1 MKYSINIPKKV
12 VMSAVATFVLS
23 FASAQTVAEGIN
35 YLDSHKYAKAKEVFN
50 QLIEKSPSAENYF
63 YLGNAYLVQF
73 EPNFDKAKEA
83 FDKGIALDSK
93 SYLNK
98 IGLASIKMGKGQK
111 VSAINDL
118 NQIAKDSREKDP
130 EVLYRIGEALSM
142 YDNSNDPNLAIT
154 FLNKA
159 IEKAADKDG
168 VPAHYYYTLGDSYRM
183 IKDPGNAM
191 SAYEKA
197 SAIAKNKASVFYR
210 MATLWMA
217 AKQYKKAEENINKAI
232 AIDPTYA
239 PAYKAQAEY
248 NRTFQRPDETSKSLI
263 NYTKYADED
272 PSTALE
278 IAKLYF
284 INSNFAEAKATLDKV
299 FDKVSD
305 PIKYKLKAYLQ
316 YEENDYAGAKASL
329 ESYYSKVEQSRIIPS
344 DAGLEGLIYA
354 GLASKEA
361 DATAKAAL
369 MQKSAEKM
377 AVVKQANDDTLNWD
391 VEYAKVVSGAAELKA
406 KAEAGPTNENIENLK
421 KQVAVNKEDTTL
433 LFNLAQ
439 AYEAANN
446 WEGSA
451 LVWQKMNELLP
462 TWEPAYYSKGYA
474 MQKGGYNQS
483 AALAYL
489 KYIDVVL
496 AKPAAEQQPL
506 QENLYGAYYN
516 VALLLKDIDKAKALE
531 NIGKAL
537 AIKPADPNATNLQ
550 KLLNQ

>member
-83 FDKGIALDSK
+83 FDKGITLDSK

-248 NRTFQRPDETSKSLI
+248 NRTFQRPDETTKSLI

-305 PIKYKLKAYLQ
+305 PIKFKLKAYLQ

-361 DATAKAAL
+361 DATTKAAL
-369 MQKSAEKM
+369 MQKSEEKM

-421 KQVAVNKEDTTL
+421 KQVAANKEDTTL